1 MLFCFYHFLKPF
13 LLFFWKSSIK
23 KMFAENYFEIFRDGL
38 WFSFQSSFLLLLLF
52 FFFSATACIVYH
64 IKKHLST
71 TFLNYFFIFSTVL
84 FLSDSLD
91 IITLLPNLVN
101 SFLIIFFLS
110 LMSKKHLISLPF
122 SYVIYNILYLF
133 TALTFISI
141 FHINAIL
148 WNQIQMKFLIDTP
161 PAVVT

>member
-1 MLFCFYHFLKPF
+1 M
-13 LLFFWKSSIK
+13 IQ
-23 KMFAENYFEIFRDGL
+23 
-38 WFSFQSSFLLLLLF
+38 FSKFSLLLF
-52 FFFSATACIVYH
+52 LFLCDSLYSLSHQNTFVNNFF
-64 IKKHLST
+64 K
-71 TFLNYFFIFSTVL
+71 IFSL
-84 FLSDSLD
+84 FFCCAVSFRQLRYNNTSSK
-91 IITLLPNLVN
+91 
-101 SFLIIFFLS
+101 SCQQFFLIIFFLS

>member
-1 MLFCFYHFLKPF
+1 M
-13 LLFFWKSSIK
+13 IQ
-23 KMFAENYFEIFRDGL
+23 
-38 WFSFQSSFLLLLLF
+38 FS
-52 FFFSATACIVYH
+52 
-64 IKKHLST
+64 K
-71 TFLNYFFIFSTVL
+71 FIFVAALIFL
-84 FLSDSLD
+84 FLSDSLYSLSHQK
-91 IITLLPNLVN
+91 TFVN
-101 SFLIIFFLS
+101 NFFKLFFYYFFYCLISFRQLRYNNTSSKSCQQFFLIIFFLS